1 MVSTINKVYV
11 MSVELIKPQLTIMM
25 ETIVIGIVLRRRVIK
40 MYIEESIWGYVIMI
54 GIVLVG
60 LIYQE
65 IKGIS

>member
-1 MVSTINKVYV
+1 
-11 MSVELIKPQLTIMM
+11 MM

-54 GIVLVG
+54 GIVLIG

-65 IKGIS
+65 IKGISND